1 MQGIVREKSNEIA
14 CVSCGAAAGGE
25 LPEGKSDC
33 LVPPYVVYCAQE
45 TYQRMRMAEWIVY
58 AVVSALLTGLMP
70 SFLKTGIKKAA
81 PALGAALF
89 SSVVLLFAAGVV
101 AMEARAGEILEIGN
115 EMLLYLVLSGA
126 LQGVVWLCLSAALIH
141 GNVNRVIPITNL
153 HVCGALGISVW
164 LFHTM
169 LSVWKLCCILLLL
182 FGTLLLESRPDK
194 GGNGK
199 WALFAFLALFA
210 SAAKTLTDMLYLP
223 ESVISVSVAN
233 AVRTAISTVLLW
245 CAALLGKSLNS
256 AKRITADGWIF
267 LVLAGM
273 AIGVAWLCDSRAA
286 LLGDSSYLLPISCT
300 AFPVALLGARIF
312 HKEEMP
318 AGAMFGILLAL
329 AGMFGM
335 LLEL

>member
-1 MQGIVREKSNEIA
+1 
-14 CVSCGAAAGGE
+14 
-25 LPEGKSDC
+25 
-33 LVPPYVVYCAQE
+33 
-45 TYQRMRMAEWIVY
+45 
-58 AVVSALLTGLMP
+58 
-70 SFLKTGIKKAA
+70 
-81 PALGAALF
+81 
-89 SSVVLLFAAGVV
+89 
-101 AMEARAGEILEIGN
+101 MEARAGEILEIGN

-164 LFHTM
+164 LFHTT

-182 FGTLLLESRPDK
+182 LGTLLLESRPDK

-233 AVRTAISTVLLW
+233 AVRTAISTVVLW